1 MGRFRIKWGDN
12 EIEYEGQDSDSKF
25 DEAFKRLEGAKQSH
39 TVVRK
44 EEEKETKSARG
55 GVRKGLFAPEIKKL
69 LDEGFFKLPHKK
81 TVAEVQK
88 ALEDRGIPVQGKG
101 SQIVTASKR
110 LLRRGLKGTKTPE
123 GWVFWQE

>member
-12 EIEYEGQDSDSKF
+12 EVEYEGADSDRKF
-25 DEAFKRLEGAKQSH
+25 DEAFNRLESAKPSH
-39 TVVRK
+39 NIVRK
-44 EEEKETKSARG
+44 EEEKEGKDGRG
-55 GVRKGLFAPEIKKL
+55 GLRKGLFAPEIKKL
-69 LDEGFFKLPHKK
+69 FEEGFFKLPNKK

-101 SQIVTASKR
+101 PQIVTACKR